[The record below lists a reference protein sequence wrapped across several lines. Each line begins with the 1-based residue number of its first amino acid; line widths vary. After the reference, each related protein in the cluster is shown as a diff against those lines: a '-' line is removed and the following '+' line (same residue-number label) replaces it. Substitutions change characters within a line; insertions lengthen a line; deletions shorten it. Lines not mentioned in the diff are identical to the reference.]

1 MTLDQIFGAV
11 WRRRLLFVVVAL
23 VCSGIIVAVTLSL
36 APVYKATSTIFV
48 GNADVKSV
56 EADQTDTLV
65 RTYATL
71 AGNPNVAQAV
81 AAELPFALSRDRV
94 LDRMQ
99 FVPLEG
105 TRLIELSG
113 EGSTPA
119 RAQRLANTYAQVFA
133 ERIGSQFPDSG
144 QSATVRIQESAS
156 APTAPV
162 RPQRSLYIGFGL
174 LLAGLL
180 AVAAALIRDRTAEG
194 LDMPADAADFGGH
207 PILARIPV
215 MRRRDGEADLQFSD
229 AFRLLKT
236 NLDLNAKRPVR
247 SLAITSPSPLEGKT
261 TVALN
266 LAHVLAADEEEVVL
280 IEADLRRPGLTRD
293 LEDAGHRT
301 GPLGLV
307 HLVRGE
313 CSLTDVLV
321 THPDNPRLHIILAG
335 QTLSDPSGLLS
346 SAAFASVL
354 ETLRERFDR
363 VLVDTP
369 PVSIGA
375 DASLMAT
382 QLDAVLFVLD
392 DSKTKPGAARTA
404 LNQLE
409 TVRARVNGVVLNR
422 VSKGAATY
430 YFQPYVE
437 DRPRRGLLRR
447 RESSL
452 TR

>member
-81 AAELPFALSRDRV
+81 SAELPFALSRDSV

-105 TRLIELSG
+105 TRLIEISG

-156 APTAPV
+156 APNSPV

-194 LDMPADAADFGGH
+194 LDLPADAPDFAGH

-215 MRRRDGEADLQFSD
+215 MRRRERDGDLQFSD

-293 LEDAGHRT
+293 LEDAGHHT

-354 ETLRERFDR
+354 ESLRERFDR

>member
-1 MTLDQIFGAV
+1 VTLDQIFGAV
-11 WRRRLLFVVVAL
+11 WRRRLLFVFVAL
-23 VCSGIIVAVTLSL
+23 VCSMVVVAVTLSL
-36 APVYKATSTIFV
+36 SPVYKATATIFV
-48 GNADVKSV
+48 GDADVKSV

-71 AGNPNVAQAV
+71 AGNPNVAQVV
-81 AAELPFALSRDRV
+81 ATELPFQITRDGV

-113 EGSTPA
+113 EGATPA
-119 RAQRLANTYAQVFA
+119 RAQRLANTYAQTFA

-144 QSATVRIQESAS
+144 RAATVRIQETAS
-156 APTAPV
+156 TPTAPV
-162 RPQRSLYIGFGL
+162 RPQRSLYIGFGV
-174 LLAGLL
+174 LLALLL
-180 AVAAALIRDRTAEG
+180 AVAAALVRDRTAEG
-194 LDMPADAADFGGH
+194 LDLGDAAEFAGH
-207 PILARIPV
+207 PILARIP
-215 MRRRDGEADLQFSD
+215 MLRRREREGDLQFSD

-236 NLDLNAKRPVR
+236 NLDLNADRPVR
-247 SLAITSPSPLEGKT
+247 SLAVTSPSALEGKT

-266 LAHVLAADEEEVVL
+266 LSHVLAADDEEVVL
-280 IEADLRRPGLTRD
+280 VEADLRRPGLTRD
-293 LEDAGHRT
+293 LDEAGHRT

-313 CSLTDVLV
+313 CTLDDVIV
-321 THPDNPRLHIILAG
+321 THPENPRLHLVLAG
-335 QTLSDPSGLLS
+335 QPLQDPSALLS
-346 SAAFASVL
+346 SAAFASAL
-354 ETLRERFDR
+354 DALRERFDR
-363 VLVDTP
+363 VVVDTP
-369 PVSIGA
+369 PVSVGA
-375 DASLMAT
+375 DASLLAT

-404 LNQLE
+404 LNQLD
-409 TVRARVNGVVLNR
+409 TVRARINGVVLNR

-437 DRPRRGLLRR
+437 ERPRRGLRRR

-452 TR
+452 SR